1 MYNKYD
7 KRREGCWGDW
17 LQIYGSE
24 IPFVVFTFG
33 VNGVYVVRGGTLS
46 FEPHFDRLSVGAVWR
61 KLHFIVAAV
70 GTTCVAI
77 LVCSAAA

>member
-46 FEPHFDRLSVGAVWR
+46 SAVD
-61 KLHFIVAAV
+61 
-70 GTTCVAI
+70 T
-77 LVCSAAA
+77 